1 MRGKDQGLRG
11 NHCYPHDDAYG
22 TGHCKGH
29 GHGGKGGRIQ
39 GAHAPGHRQ
48 PEKVTD
54 ASVEWYKRIKD
65 EFLPAKRVIVVG
77 YDGMYCDVLE
87 GALKILETV
96 RQGVAG
102 YDIEEFFHGI
112 YNSITDSAHIFYL
125 ASRGDYKPRTMKLV
139 GILSE
144 WTPHNYLI
152 ASPDGVDVQSGKNL
166 IVEFVEDPM
175 FSCWEYIIPLQVV
188 ACMAPQDLGINPD
201 IPKDPEFHKRIGSK
215 KLDGVRDHYV
225 AQEDTFLKTAVLEK

>member
-1 MRGKDQGLRG
+1 
-11 NHCYPHDDAYG
+11 
-22 TGHCKGH
+22 
-29 GHGGKGGRIQ
+29 
-39 GAHAPGHRQ
+39 
-48 PEKVTD
+48 
-54 ASVEWYKRIKD
+54 
-65 EFLPAKRVIVVG
+65 
-77 YDGMYCDVLE
+77 
-87 GALKILETV
+87 
-96 RQGVAG
+96 
-102 YDIEEFFHGI
+102 
-112 YNSITDSAHIFYL
+112 
-125 ASRGDYKPRTMKLV
+125 MKLV

-225 AQEDTFLKTAVLEK
+225 AQEDTSLKTAVLEK